1 MEKIK
6 YAFLIVVLIITVT
19 FSQETTVQKT
29 DTTGLYRL
37 SNIVIS
43 ATRTSNSTMEL
54 ANSIS
59 IIDSIDIANKHRIN
73 LFDHLKTEYG
83 LSTLQFG
90 PIGGLGTIS
99 IRGSNA
105 GHSLV
110 LIDNI
115 EMNLPS
121 ESSNLYDFANLPA
134 ESINKIE
141 ILRGPQS
148 TLYGSDALAGVV
160 NIITNKGMGKPNF
173 LFSVEGG
180 SYNSFKGSAGFSG
193 NYEKLNYLFS
203 FSRTKSDGFSA
214 AGEKYGNAEKDGY
227 VGNNLFTKIGYDLN
241 QNSGI
246 NFYMRFTK
254 ADTDLDQFG
263 GEFGDDPTYK
273 YNLEELTTRAEGYFN
288 LLDGLWDQKIGASF
302 YKNLRKYSYDSTLFN
317 PSSSNSNY
325 NGKKIKIDWQNN
337 FYLPEENIVTFGAET
352 ELEQAGT
359 YFYSLSQFGPYESIL
374 PKSETY
380 TTGIYLQDQLNI
392 EKRFFTTAGIR
403 YDNHTK
409 FGGAFTFRVAPAFIF
424 WETGTKVKA
433 TIGSGFKAPSV
444 IYLYDPF
451 FGNEN
456 LNPETSFGFDVG
468 VEQLIWSSGVSIG
481 LNYFSNE
488 FSNLIGLDEN
498 FKSINIDKAKTEG
511 IEFFGKIN
519 TFDYLTI
526 KLNYTYT
533 NAVDKSK
540 NTPDFGNKLLRRPN
554 HRAAIYADFI
564 ISDRADMNLEI
575 IYVGEKDDKN
585 FSIFPAQRI
594 NLKAYT
600 LINIAG
606 YYNLFK
612 FLKLFARIENLLDT
626 DYEEVYGYGTP
637 GLSAFAGLKLIIN

>member
-1 MEKIK
+1 MKKIK
-6 YAFLIVVLIITVT
+6 YVFLLAVLIIKVS
-19 FSQETTVQKT
+19 FSQETAVQKT

-37 SNIVIS
+37 SNVVIS
-43 ATRTSNSTMEL
+43 ATRTTNSTTEL

-59 IIDSIDIANKHRIN
+59 IIDSIDIANKNRIN

-121 ESSNLYDFANLPA
+121 ESSNLYDFANLPP
-134 ESINKIE
+134 ESIKKIE

-160 NIITNKGMGKPNF
+160 NIVTKKGMGKPNL
-173 LFSVEGG
+173 LFSAEGG
-180 SYNSFKGSAGFSG
+180 SYNSFKGSAGLSG
-193 NYEKLNYLFS
+193 NYENLNYLFS
-203 FSRTKSDGFSA
+203 FSRTQSGGFSA
-214 AGEKYGNAEKDGY
+214 AGEKYGNTERDGY
-227 VGNNLFTKIGYDLN
+227 IGNHLFMRIGYDLN
-241 QNSGI
+241 HSSGI

-273 YNLEELTTRAEGYFN
+273 YNLEEITTRTEGYFN
-288 LLDGLWDQKIGASF
+288 LLNGLWDQKVGASF

-317 PSSSNSNY
+317 PSLSNSNY
-325 NGKKIKIDWQNN
+325 DGKKIKIDWQNN
-337 FYLPEENIVTFGAET
+337 FYILEGNIVTFGAET

-359 YFYSLSQFGPYESIL
+359 YFYSLSQFGSYESIL

-380 TTGIYLQDQLNI
+380 TTGIYMQDQFNI
-392 EKRFFTTAGIR
+392 EKRFFATAGIR

-409 FGGAFTFRVAPAFIF
+409 FGEAFTFRIAPAFIF

-433 TIGSGFKAPSV
+433 TIGSGFKAPSL

-468 VEQLIWSSGVSIG
+468 IEQLIYSSGVSFG

-488 FSNLIGLDEN
+488 FSDLIGLDEN

-519 TFDYLTI
+519 TFDYLNI
-526 KLNYTYT
+526 KLSYTYT
-533 NAVDKSK
+533 HAVDRSK
-540 NTPDFGNKLLRRPN
+540 NTPDFGKKLIRRPN
-554 HRAAIYADFI
+554 HRAVLFADYI
-564 ISDRADMNLEI
+564 ISEHADINLEM

-585 FSIFPAQRI
+585 FSTFPAQRI
-594 NLKAYT
+594 NLKDYT
-600 LINIAG
+600 LINIAAN
-606 YYNLFK
+606 YNLFR
-612 FLKLFARIENLLDT
+612 FLRLFVRIENLSNT

-637 GLSAFAGLKLIIN
+637 GLSAFAGLKLTIN